1 MRFSTFFRLGL
12 LLLSATVAFAT
23 PREHRGSYFSTGMGF
38 AYTSF
43 RISEDEQKHRYVQ
56 GLYETRIQKSEQE
69 FSGWTFPTL
78 NFRFGRSAGNAVAIY
93 GDLNFAMVTGKLKSS
108 KTVTQS
114 QSGEVL
120 SHKSKTWENVTDFF
134 ASAGVGVEVYPFR
147 NPNSIWRGFHFGNT
161 LSFGTDVTKARDNGT
176 LDNDLETTFY
186 YFSGF
191 LHTNLGMDW
200 WVSDTWSLGVELSYT
215 VPYAYEKKLKEK
227 NTIQLLFRITR
238 G

>member
-78 NFRFGRSAGNAVAIY
+78 NFRFGR
-93 GDLNFAMVTGKLKSS
+93 
-108 KTVTQS
+108 
-114 QSGEVL
+114 
-120 SHKSKTWENVTDFF
+120 
-134 ASAGVGVEVYPFR
+134 
-147 NPNSIWRGFHFGNT
+147 
-161 LSFGTDVTKARDNGT
+161 
-176 LDNDLETTFY
+176 
-186 YFSGF
+186 
-191 LHTNLGMDW
+191 
-200 WVSDTWSLGVELSYT
+200 
-215 VPYAYEKKLKEK
+215 
-227 NTIQLLFRITR
+227 
-238 G
+238 